1 MTQPGDAGYASASHA
16 ALIQGKKRSMPLILL
31 GLIVAVSMSSIDQ
44 TIVSLSYSAIQSGLG
59 LDSAGVAWI
68 VNSYLLAAAAFFPL
82 AGRLSDAI
90 GYKRM
95 MLLGIVAF
103 GAGSLLC
110 GLGPQSGIALTW
122 MIASRVIQGIGL
134 ACMFPSAVGII
145 FTYSPVEKR
154 AKSMALFFAITGAMT
169 SVGPIAGSYLITFSW
184 RYVFFINV
192 PLAVAALL
200 LTAWLTPGDDVLVDN
215 RTKSHLDW
223 PGAILAAL
231 AMIALIVPLQQGA
244 SVGWTDLRIIGSL
257 IISVGLIITFVA
269 VELRSTHPIMNV
281 NVFRNL
287 RFSLSALASL
297 IASVVF
303 IPVMFFLSVYG
314 QLSLNLSVA
323 NASLL
328 ILYFFIGFMIA
339 AQLGAKRFGRR
350 GIRSV
355 FIVSGILTIIG
366 FSGIASAVTAVQS
379 GVPVRAGSLNVM
391 IGLAGAGVGY
401 MFSPAA
407 TDMVNRAINA
417 SYGEVTALSQ
427 LLKNFGGALGMA
439 VLSAMSSSMFA
450 DNLFSGLHGYGV
462 SRSDAQN
469 IANSVGSGS
478 GSHSSSQL
486 SSLPEQIQTQIMNI
500 VRVSYATAA
509 GRVFTVMACA
519 GVLFIIIALLYPRES
534 NVEDVPENVED
545 LVINDGSL
553 QDAADTGNA
562 TDTGNIMSTQHGRG

>member
-1 MTQPGDAGYASASHA
+1 VSINNLTQPGDAGYASASQG

-110 GLGPQSGIALTW
+110 GLGPQSSIALTW

-200 LTAWLTPGDDVLVDN
+200 LTAWLTPGDDVVLVDN

-439 VLSAMSSSMFA
+439 VLSAVSSSMFA
-450 DNLFSGLHGYGV
+450 DKLFSGLHGYGV

-500 VRVSYATAA
+500 VRASYATAA

-545 LVINDGSL
+545 LVINGGSL
-553 QDAADTGNA
+553 QDAADTGN
-562 TDTGNIMSTQHGRG
+562 ILSTQQGRG

>member
-1 MTQPGDAGYASASHA
+1 MTQPGDAGYTNRSEGV
-16 ALIQGKKRSMPLILL
+16 LVQGKKRNMTLILL

-82 AGRLSDAI
+82 AGRLSDII

-110 GLGPQSGIALTW
+110 GLGPQNSIALTW

-145 FTYSPVEKR
+145 FTYSPVGKR
-154 AKSMALFFAITGAMT
+154 AKSMAQFFAITGAMT
-169 SVGPIAGSYLITFSW
+169 AVGPIAGSYLIAFSW
-184 RYVFFINV
+184 RYVFFINI

-200 LTAWLTPGDDVLVDN
+200 LTAWLTPRDEVLVSS
-215 RTKSHLDW
+215 RTSGHLDW
-223 PGAILAAL
+223 PGAVLAAL

-257 IISVGLIITFVA
+257 IISVGLIIAFVA
-269 VELRSTHPIMNV
+269 VEMQSTNPVMNV
-281 NVFRNL
+281 KVFRNF

-303 IPVMFFLSVYG
+303 IPIMFFLSVYG
-314 QLSLNLSVA
+314 QLSLNLSVG

-339 AQLGAKRFGRR
+339 AQLGAKRFGRH

-366 FSGIASAVTAVQS
+366 FSGIASAVTATKS
-379 GVPVRAGSLNVM
+379 GVPVQTGNLNVM

-407 TDMVNRAINA
+407 TDMVNRAIDA

-439 VLSAMSSSMFA
+439 VLSAISSSAFT
-450 DNLFSGLHGYGV
+450 DKLYSGLHTYGI
-462 SRSDAQN
+462 SWNDAQN
-469 IANSVGSGS
+469 IANSIGSGS

-500 VRVSYATAA
+500 VRVSYASSAS
-509 GRVFTVMACA
+509 RVFTVMACA
-519 GVLFIIIALLYPRES
+519 GVLFIIIAMLYRREEIVVFDDTT
-534 NVEDVPENVED
+534 NT
-545 LVINDGSL
+545 
-553 QDAADTGNA
+553 AA
-562 TDTGNIMSTQHGRG
+562 SE

>member
-1 MTQPGDAGYASASHA
+1 MTQPGDAGYASASQG

-110 GLGPQSGIALTW
+110 GLGPQSSIALTW

-200 LTAWLTPGDDVLVDN
+200 LTAWLTPGDDVVLVDN

-439 VLSAMSSSMFA
+439 VLSAVSSSMFA
-450 DNLFSGLHGYGV
+450 DKLFSGLHGYGV

-500 VRVSYATAA
+500 VRASYATAA

-545 LVINDGSL
+545 LVINGGSL
-553 QDAADTGNA
+553 QDAADTGN
-562 TDTGNIMSTQHGRG
+562 ILSTQQGRG

>member
-1 MTQPGDAGYASASHA
+1 
-16 ALIQGKKRSMPLILL
+16 
-31 GLIVAVSMSSIDQ
+31 
-44 TIVSLSYSAIQSGLG
+44 
-59 LDSAGVAWI
+59 
-68 VNSYLLAAAAFFPL
+68 
-82 AGRLSDAI
+82 
-90 GYKRM
+90 
-95 MLLGIVAF
+95 
-103 GAGSLLC
+103 
-110 GLGPQSGIALTW
+110 
-122 MIASRVIQGIGL
+122 
-134 ACMFPSAVGII
+134 
-145 FTYSPVEKR
+145 
-154 AKSMALFFAITGAMT
+154 
-169 SVGPIAGSYLITFSW
+169 
-184 RYVFFINV
+184 VFFINV

-379 GVPVRAGSLNVM
+379 GVPVRAGSLNAM

-439 VLSAMSSSMFA
+439 VLSAVSSSMFA
-450 DNLFSGLHGYGV
+450 DKLFSGLHGYGV

-500 VRVSYATAA
+500 VRASYATAA

-545 LVINDGSL
+545 LVINGGSL
-553 QDAADTGNA
+553 QDAA
-562 TDTGNIMSTQHGRG
+562 DTGNIMSTQHGRG

>member
-1 MTQPGDAGYASASHA
+1 MTQPGDAGYTNRSEGV
-16 ALIQGKKRSMPLILL
+16 LVQGKKRNMTLILL

-82 AGRLSDAI
+82 AGRLSDII

-110 GLGPQSGIALTW
+110 GLGPQNSIALTW

-145 FTYSPVEKR
+145 FTYSPVGKR
-154 AKSMALFFAITGAMT
+154 AKSMAQFFAITGAMT
-169 SVGPIAGSYLITFSW
+169 AVGPIAGSYLIAFSW
-184 RYVFFINV
+184 RYVFFINI

-200 LTAWLTPGDDVLVDN
+200 LTAWLTPRDEVLVSS
-215 RTKSHLDW
+215 RTSGHLDW
-223 PGAILAAL
+223 PGAVLAAL

-257 IISVGLIITFVA
+257 IISVGLITAFVA
-269 VELRSTHPIMNV
+269 VEMRGANPVMNV
-281 NVFRNL
+281 RVFRNF

-303 IPVMFFLSVYG
+303 IPIMFFLSVYG
-314 QLSLNLSVA
+314 QLSLNLSVG

-339 AQLGAKRFGRR
+339 AQLGAKRFGRH

-366 FSGIASAVTAVQS
+366 FSGIASAVTATKS
-379 GVPVRAGSLNVM
+379 GVPVQTGNLNVM

-407 TDMVNRAINA
+407 TDMVNRAIDA

-439 VLSAMSSSMFA
+439 VLSAISSSAFT
-450 DNLFSGLHGYGV
+450 DKLYSGLHTYGI
-462 SRSDAQN
+462 SWNDAQS
-469 IANSVGSGS
+469 IANSIGSGS
-478 GSHSSSQL
+478 RSHSSSQL

-500 VRVSYATAA
+500 VRASYASSASC
-509 GRVFTVMACA
+509 VFTVMACA
-519 GVLFIIIALLYPRES
+519 GVLFIIIAMLYPREEIVVFDDTT
-534 NVEDVPENVED
+534 NT
-545 LVINDGSL
+545 
-553 QDAADTGNA
+553 AA
-562 TDTGNIMSTQHGRG
+562 SE

>member
-1 MTQPGDAGYASASHA
+1 VSINNMTQPGDAGYTNRSEGV
-16 ALIQGKKRSMPLILL
+16 LVQGKKRNMTLILL

-82 AGRLSDAI
+82 AGRLSDII

-110 GLGPQSGIALTW
+110 GLGPQNSIALTW

-145 FTYSPVEKR
+145 FTYSPVGKR
-154 AKSMALFFAITGAMT
+154 AKSMAQFFAITGAMT
-169 SVGPIAGSYLITFSW
+169 AVGPIAGSYLIAFSW
-184 RYVFFINV
+184 RYVFFINI

-200 LTAWLTPGDDVLVDN
+200 LTAWLTPRDEVLVSS
-215 RTKSHLDW
+215 RTSGHLDW
-223 PGAILAAL
+223 PGAVLAAL

-257 IISVGLIITFVA
+257 IISVGLIIAFVA
-269 VELRSTHPIMNV
+269 VEMQSTNPVMNV
-281 NVFRNL
+281 KVFRNF

-303 IPVMFFLSVYG
+303 IPIMFFLSVYG
-314 QLSLNLSVA
+314 QLSLNLSVG

-339 AQLGAKRFGRR
+339 AQLGAKRFGRH

-366 FSGIASAVTAVQS
+366 FSGIASAVTATKS
-379 GVPVRAGSLNVM
+379 GVPVQTGNLNVM

-407 TDMVNRAINA
+407 TDMVNRAIDA

-439 VLSAMSSSMFA
+439 VLSAISSSAFT
-450 DNLFSGLHGYGV
+450 DKLYSGLHTYGI
-462 SRSDAQN
+462 SWNDAQN
-469 IANSVGSGS
+469 IANSIGSGS

-500 VRVSYATAA
+500 VRVSYASSAS
-509 GRVFTVMACA
+509 RVFTVMACA
-519 GVLFIIIALLYPRES
+519 GVLFIIIAMLYRREEIVVFDDTT
-534 NVEDVPENVED
+534 NT
-545 LVINDGSL
+545 
-553 QDAADTGNA
+553 AA
-562 TDTGNIMSTQHGRG
+562 SE

>member
-1 MTQPGDAGYASASHA
+1 
-16 ALIQGKKRSMPLILL
+16 
-31 GLIVAVSMSSIDQ
+31 
-44 TIVSLSYSAIQSGLG
+44 
-59 LDSAGVAWI
+59 
-68 VNSYLLAAAAFFPL
+68 
-82 AGRLSDAI
+82 
-90 GYKRM
+90 
-95 MLLGIVAF
+95 
-103 GAGSLLC
+103 
-110 GLGPQSGIALTW
+110 
-122 MIASRVIQGIGL
+122 
-134 ACMFPSAVGII
+134 
-145 FTYSPVEKR
+145 
-154 AKSMALFFAITGAMT
+154 
-169 SVGPIAGSYLITFSW
+169 
-184 RYVFFINV
+184 
-192 PLAVAALL
+192 
-200 LTAWLTPGDDVLVDN
+200 
-215 RTKSHLDW
+215 
-223 PGAILAAL
+223 
-231 AMIALIVPLQQGA
+231 
-244 SVGWTDLRIIGSL
+244 
-257 IISVGLIITFVA
+257 
-269 VELRSTHPIMNV
+269 MNV

-439 VLSAMSSSMFA
+439 VLSAVSSSMFA
-450 DNLFSGLHGYGV
+450 DKLFSGLHGYGV

-500 VRVSYATAA
+500 VRASYATAA

-545 LVINDGSL
+545 LVINGGSL

>member
-1 MTQPGDAGYASASHA
+1 MTQPGGAGYTNRSEGV
-16 ALIQGKKRSMPLILL
+16 LVQGKKRNMTLILL

-82 AGRLSDAI
+82 AGRLSDII

-110 GLGPQSGIALTW
+110 GLGPQNSIALTW

-145 FTYSPVEKR
+145 FTYSPVDKR
-154 AKSMALFFAITGAMT
+154 AKSMAQFFAITGAMT
-169 SVGPIAGSYLITFSW
+169 AVGPIAGSYLIAFSW
-184 RYVFFINV
+184 RYVFFINI

-200 LTAWLTPGDDVLVDN
+200 LTAWLTPRDEVLVSS
-215 RTKSHLDW
+215 RTSGHLDW
-223 PGAILAAL
+223 PGAVLAAL

-257 IISVGLIITFVA
+257 IISVGLIIAFVA
-269 VELRSTHPIMNV
+269 VEMQSTNPVMNV
-281 NVFRNL
+281 KVFRNF

-303 IPVMFFLSVYG
+303 IPIMFFLSVYG
-314 QLSLNLSVA
+314 QLSLNLSVG

-339 AQLGAKRFGRR
+339 AQLGAKRFGRH

-366 FSGIASAVTAVQS
+366 FSGIASAVTATKS
-379 GVPVRAGSLNVM
+379 GVPVQTGNLNVM

-407 TDMVNRAINA
+407 TDMVNRAIDA

-439 VLSAMSSSMFA
+439 VLSAISSSAFT
-450 DNLFSGLHGYGV
+450 DKLYSGLHTYGI
-462 SRSDAQN
+462 SWNDAQN
-469 IANSVGSGS
+469 IANSIGSGS

-486 SSLPEQIQTQIMNI
+486 SSLPEQIQTEIMNI
-500 VRVSYATAA
+500 VRASYASSAS
-509 GRVFTVMACA
+509 RVFTVMACA
-519 GVLFIIIALLYPRES
+519 GVLFIIIAMLYPREEIVVFDDTT
-534 NVEDVPENVED
+534 NT
-545 LVINDGSL
+545 
-553 QDAADTGNA
+553 AA
-562 TDTGNIMSTQHGRG
+562 SE

>member
-1 MTQPGDAGYASASHA
+1 MTQPGDAGYTNRSEGV
-16 ALIQGKKRSMPLILL
+16 LVQGKKRNMTLILL

-82 AGRLSDAI
+82 AGRLSDII

-110 GLGPQSGIALTW
+110 GLGPQNSIALTW

-145 FTYSPVEKR
+145 FTYSPVGKR
-154 AKSMALFFAITGAMT
+154 AKSMAQFFAITGAMT
-169 SVGPIAGSYLITFSW
+169 AVGPIAGSYLIAFSW
-184 RYVFFINV
+184 RYVFFINI

-200 LTAWLTPGDDVLVDN
+200 LTAWLTPRDEVLVSS
-215 RTKSHLDW
+215 RTSGHLDW
-223 PGAILAAL
+223 PGAVLAAL

-257 IISVGLIITFVA
+257 IISVGLIIAFVA
-269 VELRSTHPIMNV
+269 VEMQSTNPVMNV
-281 NVFRNL
+281 KVFRNF

-303 IPVMFFLSVYG
+303 IPIMFFLSVYG
-314 QLSLNLSVA
+314 QLSLNLSVG

-339 AQLGAKRFGRR
+339 AQLGAKRFGRH

-366 FSGIASAVTAVQS
+366 FSGIASAVTATKS
-379 GVPVRAGSLNVM
+379 GVPVQTGNLNVM

-407 TDMVNRAINA
+407 TDMVNRAIDA

-439 VLSAMSSSMFA
+439 VLSAISSSAFT
-450 DNLFSGLHGYGV
+450 DKLYSGLHTYGI
-462 SRSDAQN
+462 SWNDAQN
-469 IANSVGSGS
+469 IANSIGSGS

-500 VRVSYATAA
+500 VRVSYASSAS
-509 GRVFTVMACA
+509 RVFTVMACA
-519 GVLFIIIALLYPRES
+519 GVLFIIIAMLYPREEIVVFDDTT
-534 NVEDVPENVED
+534 NT
-545 LVINDGSL
+545 
-553 QDAADTGNA
+553 AA
-562 TDTGNIMSTQHGRG
+562 SE

>member
-1 MTQPGDAGYASASHA
+1 VSINNMTQPGDAGYTNRSEGV
-16 ALIQGKKRSMPLILL
+16 LVQGKKRNMTLILL

-82 AGRLSDAI
+82 AGRLSDII

-110 GLGPQSGIALTW
+110 GLGPQNSIALTW

-145 FTYSPVEKR
+145 FTYSPVGKR
-154 AKSMALFFAITGAMT
+154 AKSMAQFFAITGAMT
-169 SVGPIAGSYLITFSW
+169 AVGPIAGSYLIAFSW
-184 RYVFFINV
+184 RYVFFINI

-200 LTAWLTPGDDVLVDN
+200 LTAWLTPRDEVLVSS
-215 RTKSHLDW
+215 RTSGHLDW
-223 PGAILAAL
+223 PGAVLAAL

-257 IISVGLIITFVA
+257 IISVGLIIAFVA
-269 VELRSTHPIMNV
+269 VEMQSTNPVMNV
-281 NVFRNL
+281 KVFRNF

-303 IPVMFFLSVYG
+303 IPIMFFLSVYG
-314 QLSLNLSVA
+314 QLSLNLSVG

-339 AQLGAKRFGRR
+339 AQLGAKRFGRH

-366 FSGIASAVTAVQS
+366 FSGIASAVTATKS
-379 GVPVRAGSLNVM
+379 GVPVQTGNLNVM

-407 TDMVNRAINA
+407 TDMVNRAIDA

-439 VLSAMSSSMFA
+439 VLSAISSSAFT
-450 DNLFSGLHGYGV
+450 DKLYSGLHTYGI
-462 SRSDAQN
+462 SWNDAQN
-469 IANSVGSGS
+469 IANSIGSGS

-500 VRVSYATAA
+500 VRVSYASSAS
-509 GRVFTVMACA
+509 RVFTVMACA
-519 GVLFIIIALLYPRES
+519 GVLFIIIAMLYPREEIVVFDDTT
-534 NVEDVPENVED
+534 NT
-545 LVINDGSL
+545 
-553 QDAADTGNA
+553 AA
-562 TDTGNIMSTQHGRG
+562 SE